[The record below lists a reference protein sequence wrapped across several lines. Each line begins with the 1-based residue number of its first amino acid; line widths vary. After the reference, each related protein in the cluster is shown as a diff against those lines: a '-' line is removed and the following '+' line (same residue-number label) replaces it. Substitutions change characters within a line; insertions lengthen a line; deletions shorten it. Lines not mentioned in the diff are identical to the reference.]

1 MAINST
7 YLSTSTTDI
16 YTSSGETAA
25 MTFYFSNYSTS
36 ANVTFSLWAVKSGQ
50 LASNLNVLY
59 SNVAV
64 QAGDT
69 YVMDIERI
77 FLDNGDSL
85 RAYCSANNSMSAT
98 LTYSQV

>member
-1 MAINST
+1 MALNST
-7 YLSTSTTDI
+7 NLTTTTTPI

-50 LASNLNVLY
+50 LPSNVNVLY

-77 FLDNGDSL
+77 FLDNGDSMQ
-85 RAYCSANNSMSAT
+85 AYCSANNAMSAT